1 MVRLILTDACFFSSV
16 TMKDTRLTALETEVP
31 VVPRTGKGQTQSS
44 GWGKMEENHLSC
56 LWLYWGKDI
65 SLHSGLTLMV
75 LATCQELDLLC
86 CEVISQITGNFLTAY
101 SVPGMVLSAFFGY
114 LFCSSQPHFWCISV
128 LQMRSW
134 ALKCY
139 VIFLRLYS

>member
-86 CEVISQITGNFLTAY
+86 REVISQITGNFLTAY